1 MSLLAQIW
9 TISQTF
15 VHTQKK
21 NIKKHMSILGD
32 VFSANCLLLIPV
44 PAELTVILKNFT
56 NEILYKILIEGVQHN
71 DSCFPDRESF

>member
-15 VHTQKK
+15 VHTQK

-44 PAELTVILKNFT
+44 PADLTVILKSFT
-56 NEILYKILIEGVQHN
+56 NEISK
-71 DSCFPDRESF
+71 